1 MFIVIMCPQHV
12 DNSGQVDRL
21 VFANFYFRRLEK
33 LGKFVQYQ

>member
-21 VFANFYFRRLEK
+21 VFANIS
-33 LGKFVQYQ
+33 GV